1 MDPLL
6 VHRSQESFPVLPE
19 TVPFATRNFLRVCIH
34 RASLSAASTSSRCI
48 FRTLSMLN
56 SGVLSEPRRCRPDV
70 GTSPQVGFFFQAS
83 MAPGIE
89 ISPQPEE
96 ANTENCR
103 RCSGC
108 DNDASQSQRVQ

>member
-34 RASLSAASTSSRCI
+34 RASLSAASISSRCI

-70 GTSPQVGFFFQAS
+70 GTAPEVGFFLGFHGARHRGKPPTGGGEHGKLPS
-83 MAPGIE
+83 MFGP
-89 ISPQPEE
+89 
-96 ANTENCR
+96 
-103 RCSGC
+103 
-108 DNDASQSQRVQ
+108 